1 MWDARLGRGWARVS
15 EKLPRRLRYE
25 VWSRTHPPSKFV
37 LRHLD
42 GMWGAEIGAAAHAD
56 YGLRAINI
64 DRYAEPDTVYKTVE
78 EQACGRK
85 RPIDLIAN
93 GDELPLRDDTVEFV
107 FSSHVIEHIPDPL
120 AALEEWCRVARH
132 RVVLVVPHRDR
143 TFDAG
148 RELTPLSELLERHA
162 LGLKSE
168 EDKHWTVWTRESF
181 VEMCDATGFPVIDSL
196 DPDDKKGD
204 GFMVVIDASA
214 RRR

>member
-1 MWDARLGRGWARVS
+1 
-15 EKLPRRLRYE
+15 
-25 VWSRTHPPSKFV
+25 
-37 LRHLD
+37 
-42 GMWGAEIGAAAHAD
+42 
-56 YGLRAINI
+56 
-64 DRYAEPDTVYKTVE
+64 
-78 EQACGRK
+78 
-85 RPIDLIAN
+85 
-93 GDELPLRDDTVEFV
+93 
-107 FSSHVIEHIPDPL
+107 
-120 AALEEWCRVARH
+120 VARH